1 MNALD
6 LLISFLLLLSI
17 SIGLVR
23 GLLREL
29 TSLIIGLSALFLG
42 WWFYPELAS
51 FLAPWVPG
59 KTIRQIVA
67 FSAIALLSLG
77 VGMRLGEGV
86 RVLLVEKSGLRGTD
100 RLLGGLFGT
109 LRGLLLLSML
119 AFLGALTPWSN
130 QLLWQESLLIGRLQ
144 VIAEQVFDRVPPRW
158 KERLRAEGT
167 PLHLPRP

>member
-1 MNALD
+1 
-6 LLISFLLLLSI
+6 
-17 SIGLVR
+17 
-23 GLLREL
+23 
-29 TSLIIGLSALFLG
+29 
-42 WWFYPELAS
+42 
-51 FLAPWVPG
+51 
-59 KTIRQIVA
+59 
-67 FSAIALLSLG
+67 
-77 VGMRLGEGV
+77 MRLGEGV